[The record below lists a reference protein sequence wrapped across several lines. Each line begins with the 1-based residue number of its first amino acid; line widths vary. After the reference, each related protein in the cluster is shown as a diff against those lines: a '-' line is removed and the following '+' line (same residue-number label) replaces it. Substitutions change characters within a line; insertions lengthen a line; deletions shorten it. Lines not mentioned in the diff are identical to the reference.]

1 MCGRGGLDYSWQTVY
16 RYLDIPGE
24 PPSGGMSAYN
34 VAPSSRRG
42 GEIHWTRLPVVL
54 DGDSGREIRTMIWP
68 LIPPWLKGDLPKF
81 STANCRSEPDQ
92 PFSQT
97 VAKKPSFRNA
107 WRRARRC
114 LVPFSWFYEWDQR
127 TQPKQPWR
135 VMPASAPLLILAGLW
150 ERSPSARGES
160 RESFTLVTTG
170 PNRLLTK
177 IGHHRAPVVLDA
189 DQWSTWLS
197 GDETAAES
205 VIRPPADGALT
216 AEPVTRRVNNPGYQG
231 DDLRPVCRA

>member
-1 MCGRGGLDYSWQTVY
+1 VIVTSVPQYARVARTATMTLRNTEFILAERALGAGTGRIL
-16 RYLDIPGE
+16 RHHIMP
-24 PPSGGMSAYN
+24 N
-34 VAPSSRRG
+34 VIG
-42 GEIHWTRLPVVL
+42 
-54 DGDSGREIRTMIWP
+54 
-68 LIPPWLKGDLPKF
+68 
-81 STANCRSEPDQ
+81 
-92 PFSQT
+92 
-97 VAKKPSFRNA
+97 
-107 WRRARRC
+107 
-114 LVPFSWFYEWDQR
+114 
-127 TQPKQPWR
+127 
-135 VMPASAPLLILAGLW
+135 PLLILAGLW